1 MKNTFFLS
9 LLFFAI
15 HCKKTET
22 PIFKAIPASKSGIDF
37 NNKLQYNDTLTVL
50 DFEYMFNGGG
60 VALIDVNNDGL
71 QDVFFTGN
79 MVPCRLYLNKGN
91 LKFED
96 ITAQSGIKTDL
107 WCYGASVVDVNQDG
121 FKDLYICVAGN
132 RKTLPNQMRNYFY
145 INDGQ
150 QNRDR
155 QPQGI
160 AHTQPNQPIN
170 QSTNHPII
178 HFTDKDLEMGLIED
192 GYDVQSVF
200 FDYDKDGDLDM
211 YLSKNAFVSYNRNQ
225 IRKKQL
231 DGLAASNDRLFRN
244 NGANMAGIIQ
254 FEDVSKAA
262 GITIEGFG
270 LGVAACDLNEDG
282 WTDIYVSNDFLTND
296 LIWINNQK
304 GGFINKAK
312 EYLKHETYNAMG
324 NDVADYNNDG
334 KPDIFVVDM
343 LPPDN
348 KRWKLTMMGNR
359 FDEFYQTLTMNYEP
373 QYVRNTLQLNTGN
386 DQNGEP
392 TFSEIGQM
400 AGIHATEWSWA
411 PLLADYD
418 NDGWKDLF
426 IANGYRQDVTNLD
439 FIMYGKNAL
448 FMGTPE
454 GNRKERTAELK
465 KYTGIQVPN
474 VMYRNKRDLTFEDV
488 SKKWGIGDEATYSN
502 GAAYGDLDNDGDLD
516 LVINNLDQ
524 AASIFENTSAQN
536 PNNQYLRI
544 KLKGDAPNLDAY
556 GTKVWIWQKGQL
568 QYQYFS
574 PVRGYLSTMEHFMH
588 FGLEAVGRVDSLKV
602 QWPDGR
608 EQKLLNIGANQVLV
622 LDISA
627 SINIPKVQNLGN
639 IAENHQKVIN
649 FSKTP
654 NFSNV
659 HNLQEVAKDLGIDY
673 LHVED
678 DFIDFKEQ
686 ALLPHLHSHAGPML
700 AVADINGDKLEDFIV
715 GTSTGFS
722 KKIFIQEKN
731 GQFKGKDFLEKN
743 TADDGALLFFDADG
757 DGDQDLYT
765 AAGCAGAQKNEDA
778 VYTHHLYNNDGKGNF
793 TQTSQFLSIKTA
805 SACVAAND
813 FDHDGDLDLF
823 VGGRLSP
830 LEYPKTPRSYLL
842 KNEKGI
848 FTDVTPENL
857 KYPGMICSAIWAD
870 YDGDGWQDLILAG
883 EYTSILFYKNVS
895 TTLNVRQ
902 LTNQPINQSTNQP
915 KTGWWN
921 ALIAADFDHDGDL
934 DLVAGNRGLNG
945 FYKASLEE
953 PIQVYGGDFDKN
965 GLIDPI
971 MTYFWDG
978 EEYMAHTRDDVN
990 KQIAAMRGRFKNY
1003 TEFAEKSFNKSFRKD
1018 ELAAAQKL
1026 KAETFASTYFE
1037 NKGNGQFEARN
1048 LPIEA
1053 QFSTINGFLA
1063 EDVNN
1068 DGNLDLLCVG
1078 NNFSNEVQFGRY
1090 DAQASF
1096 ALLGDGKGGFSW
1108 NRPFFYMDGDVKS
1121 LAKINL
1127 LKGNVGYLVG
1137 RNSGKLAV
1145 FGKK

>member
-1 MKNTFFLS
+1 MRKYYLRYTFY
-9 LLFFAI
+9 LLLILFVCQ
-15 HCKKTET
+15 CKQGEN
-22 PIFKAIPASKSGIDF
+22 PIFQAIPASKSGINF
-37 NNKLQYNDTLTVL
+37 KNQLQYNDTLTVL

-107 WCYGASVVDVNQDG
+107 WCYGASVVDINQDG
-121 FKDLYICVAGN
+121 FKDIYICVAGN
-132 RKTLPNQMRNYFY
+132 RKTLPSQMKNYFY
-145 INDGQ
+145 INDGNFNQ
-150 QNRDR
+150 Q
-155 QPQGI
+155 
-160 AHTQPNQPIN
+160 IN
-170 QSTNHPII
+170 QSTSQPSI
-178 HFTDKDLEMGLIED
+178 HFTDKALEMGLIED

-211 YLSKNAFVSYNRNQ
+211 YLTKNAFVSYNRNQ

-231 DGLAASNDRLFRN
+231 DGLAASNDKLFKN
-244 NGANMAGIIQ
+244 NGKNANGIVQ
-254 FEDVSKAA
+254 FEDVTIAA

-270 LGVAACDLNEDG
+270 LGVAMCDLNEDG

-304 GGFINKAK
+304 GGFVNKAK

-334 KPDIFVVDM
+334 KQDIFVVDM

-373 QYVRNTLQLNTGN
+373 QYVRNSLQLNTGN

-524 AASIFENTSAQN
+524 AASLFENTSAQN
-536 PNNQYLRI
+536 PKNQYLRV
-544 KLKGDAPNLDAY
+544 KLKGEAPNLDAY
-556 GTKVWIWQKGQL
+556 GTKVWLWQKGKMQH
-568 QYQYFS
+568 QYFA
-574 PVRGYLSTMEHFMH
+574 PVRGYLSTMEHFLH
-588 FGLEAVGRVDSLKV
+588 FGLEAIGGVDSLKV
-602 QWPDGR
+602 LWPDGR
-608 EQKLLNIGANQVLV
+608 EQKLLNISSNQVLV
-622 LDISA
+622 LDIS
-627 SINIPKVQNLGN
+627 SSMKLPINQNPGEV
-639 IAENHQKVIN
+639 AENHRKVIN
-649 FSKTP
+649 FSKAP
-654 NFSNV
+654 NLSKIQ
-659 HNLQEVAKDLGIDY
+659 NLQEVATNLGIDY
-673 LHVED
+673 LHIED

-686 ALLPHLHSHAGPML
+686 ALLPHLHSHSGPML
-700 AVADINGDKLEDFIV
+700 VVADINGDELEDFIV
-715 GTSTGFS
+715 GASAGFS
-722 KKIFIQEKN
+722 KKIYTQEKN
-731 GQFKGKDFLEKN
+731 GKFKSKDFLEKN
-743 TADDGALLFFDADG
+743 TADDGVLLFFDADG
-757 DGDQDLYT
+757 DGDQDLY
-765 AAGCAGAQKNEDA
+765 AAASCAGAQKNEDA
-778 VYTHHLYNNDGKGNF
+778 VYTHYLYNNDGKGNF
-793 TQTSQFLSIKTA
+793 TQNNQFLSIKTV
-805 SACVAAND
+805 SATVSAND
-813 FDHDGDLDLF
+813 FDHDGDLDIF

-842 KNEKGI
+842 RNEKGI
-848 FTDVTPENL
+848 FNDVTPENL

-870 YDGDGWQDLILAG
+870 YDGDGLQDLILAG
-883 EYTSILFYKNVS
+883 EYTPIKIFKNEKG
-895 TTLNVRQ
+895 N
-902 LTNQPINQSTNQP
+902 INHSPLIINHSE
-915 KTGWWN
+915 GWWN
-921 ALIAADFDHDGDL
+921 SLIAADFDKDGDL

-945 FYKASLEE
+945 FYQASQKE
-953 PIQVYGGDFDKN
+953 PIQLYGGDFDKN

-978 EEYMAHTRDDVN
+978 KEYMAHTRDDVN

-1003 TEFAEKSFNKSFRKD
+1003 TEFAEKSFSQSFRKD

-1037 NKGNGQFEARN
+1037 NKGNGQFEARK

-1063 EDVNN
+1063 EDVDN

-1108 NRPFFYMDGDVKS
+1108 NRHFFYLDGDVKS
-1121 LAKINL
+1121 LARIKL
-1127 LKGNVGYLVG
+1127 LKGYVGYLLG

-1145 FGKK
+1145 FCKK